1 MTAKDDLM
9 ELVWSSLSK
18 FIYDTDWL
26 DQICDQIETDIE
38 TNGDLNEYLKKDYL
52 EED

>member
-9 ELVWSSLSK
+9 DSIWSSLSK

-26 DQICDQIETDIE
+26 DQICDQIVTDLETH
-38 TNGDLNEYLKKDYL
+38 GDLIEYLEKDYL